1 MMKNLTLNSRTLS
14 TALCYSCFAYTCF
27 SVVASERFHVKALR
41 TLGFANQVTEI
52 SDYEFKQVGV
62 SNIFEIS

>member
-1 MMKNLTLNSRTLS
+1 M
-14 TALCYSCFAYTCF
+14 
-27 SVVASERFHVKALR
+27 VASERFHVKALR

-62 SNIFEIS
+62 SNIFEISETHRSSFSGEDREIPATRHFIKNKMP